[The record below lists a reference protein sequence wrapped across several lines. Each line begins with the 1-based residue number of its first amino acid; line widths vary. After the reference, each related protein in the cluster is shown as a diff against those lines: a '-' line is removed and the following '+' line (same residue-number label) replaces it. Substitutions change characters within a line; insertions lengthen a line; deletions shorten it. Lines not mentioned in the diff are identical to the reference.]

1 MTKKQKERERITVS
15 EIMVKDVAY
24 VTVPGT
30 REDVMDI
37 FKGKHISGVLVVK
50 DGKVVG
56 VVTRQDLLRNPD
68 EEQVALLMSRD
79 PLVIS
84 PEATIAEAAKVIRS
98 SAIRR
103 LPVVDGE
110 KLVGLVTV
118 TDFIREI
125 ARGGDKTPINGYI
138 RNKTIALWAEMPLSV
153 AGRLME
159 LARVKAVPVLNSEF
173 EIVGLITDQDLINA
187 AVIEE
192 GMGHSDLSLGSDGD
206 HWSLDGMRDTMKLYY
221 SVSKIRLPDKLVKDV
236 MVKEVVTVT
245 RNFEVGACAKMMI
258 EGRFDQLPVISARGK
273 LIGMLIDRDLLRVLL
288 Q

>member
-1 MTKKQKERERITVS
+1 MTKKQKERKGINVS
-15 EIMVKDVAY
+15 DIMVKDVAY

-30 REDVMDI
+30 REDVMEI
-37 FKGKHISGVLVVK
+37 FKEKEISGVPVVK

-79 PLVIS
+79 PIVIS
-84 PEATIAEAAKVIRS
+84 SDATIAEAAKVIRS

-103 LPVVDGE
+103 LPVVDGGE
-110 KLVGLVTV
+110 LVGLVTV
-118 TDFIREI
+118 ADFIREI
-125 ARGGDKTPINGYI
+125 ASWEDKTPINGYI
-138 RNKTIALWAEMPLSV
+138 RDKTIALWDEMPLSV

-173 EIVGLITDQDLINA
+173 EIAGLITDQDLINA
-187 AVIEE
+187 AIIEE

-245 RNFEVGACAKMMI
+245 RNFEVSVCAKMMI

-273 LIGMLIDRDLLRVLL
+273 LIGMLIDRDLLRGLL

>member
-1 MTKKQKERERITVS
+1 MTKKQKERERKNVS
-15 EIMVKDVAY
+15 DIMVKDVAY

-30 REDVMDI
+30 REDVMEI
-37 FKGKHISGVLVVK
+37 FKEKHVSGVLVVK

-68 EEQVALLMSRD
+68 EEQVALLMSRNTI
-79 PLVIS
+79 VIS
-84 PEATIAEAAKVIRS
+84 SDATIAEAAKVIRS

-118 TDFIREI
+118 ADFIREI
-125 ARGGDKTPINGYI
+125 ARWEDKTPIYGYI
-138 RNKTIALWAEMPLSV
+138 RDKTIALWDEMPLSV

-173 EIVGLITDQDLINA
+173 EIAGLITDQDLINA

-245 RNFEVGACAKMMI
+245 RNFEVSACAKMMI

-288 Q
+288 

>member
-1 MTKKQKERERITVS
+1 MTNKQKGRERITVS
-15 EIMVKDVAY
+15 DIMVKDVAY
-24 VTVPGT
+24 VKVPGT

-37 FKGKHISGVLVVK
+37 FKEKHISGVLVVK

-68 EEQVALLMSRD
+68 EEQVALLMSRN
-79 PLVIS
+79 PIVIS
-84 PEATIAEAAKVIRS
+84 PDATIAEAAKVICS

-118 TDFIREI
+118 ADFIREI
-125 ARGGDKTPINGYI
+125 AIEEDKTPIGSYI
-138 RNKTIALWAEMPLSV
+138 RDKTIALWDEMPLSV

-173 EIVGLITDQDLINA
+173 EIAGLITDQDLINA

-206 HWSLDGMRDTMKLYY
+206 QWSLDGMRDTMKLYY
-221 SVSKIRLPDKLVKDV
+221 SVSKIRLPNKLVKDV

-245 RNFEVGACAKMMI
+245 RNFEVSACAKKML